1 MLFIFRGLKKNRS
14 LTANLANPFDRSSGA
29 WVHTCNN
36 QSAKC
41 GSGAWLKLKKKTVSR
56 SAAQDIVMHFQ
67 QHFLSSS
74 WKLWG
79 ESWEAF
85 EVMLVVELSRLP
97 LKTDTGWRYSIAVD
111 TGSSIQLR
119 NMLTDANKTCKM
131 HVFACALEDQYEL
144 WTAKFGI

>member
-1 MLFIFRGLKKNRS
+1 MQQSVSKMWKWS
-14 LTANLANPFDRSSGA
+14 LTEAE
-29 WVHTCNN
+29 
-36 QSAKC
+36 
-41 GSGAWLKLKKKTVSR
+41 KTVSR

-67 QHFLSSS
+67 QHFLSSY

-85 EVMLVVELSRLP
+85 EVMLVLELSRLP
-97 LKTDTGWRYSIAVD
+97 LKTNTGWRYSIAVD

-119 NMLTDANKTCKM
+119 KMLTDANKACNM
-131 HVFACALEDQYEL
+131 HVFACALVDQYEL